1 METNFKKGRHI
12 STTSSN
18 DGSEPIHYNLVNVN
32 VDPVGAGIYVGE
44 STEFIMAIIKNAKG
58 EKEIINAFQP
68 EHPSD
73 KGCVEELERTYTAH
87 FS

>member
-1 METNFKKGRHI
+1 MAKLEKGRHV

-18 DGSEPIHYNLVNVN
+18 DGSEPIHYNLVNIN
-32 VDPVGAGIYVGE
+32 GYPVGVGLYVGN
-44 STEFIMAIIKNAKG
+44 SNEFIMAIIKNAKG
-58 EKEIINAFQP
+58 EKDVFNYFEP

-73 KGCVEELERTYTAH
+73 KGCVEELERTYTVH